1 MSDKHK
7 SSVCATNSQFLA
19 AVLDRIIFIKSK
31 QTFHDHIQSKI
42 YGIKSD
48 RELINETAMIDQ
60 RFSILLTS
68 HAIILAT
75 FQSFPA
81 VLVCFIY
88 LHTFFYILNQES
100 NSF

>member
-1 MSDKHK
+1 M
-7 SSVCATNSQFLA
+7 
-19 AVLDRIIFIKSK
+19 LDRIIFIKSK
-31 QTFHDHIQSKI
+31 QTFQDHIQSKI

-68 HAIILAT
+68 YAINLAT

-81 VLVCFIY
+81 VLVCLNY
-88 LHTFFYILNQES
+88 LHTFLYILNPRIAFSLAQTE
-100 NSF
+100 

>member
-1 MSDKHK
+1 M
-7 SSVCATNSQFLA
+7 
-19 AVLDRIIFIKSK
+19 LDQVIFIKSK

-75 FQSFPA
+75 FQSFAA
-81 VLVCFIY
+81 VLVCLNY
-88 LHTFFYILNQES
+88 LHTFFLFLILE
-100 NSF
+100 